1 VTVVAIAHPNIA
13 LAKYW
18 GKRPGAGNIPAVPS
32 LSVTLAGLTTRTE
45 VDLLPGTAEDRLT
58 INGRTISCEPGGKT
72 GNVFQELRELAKSE
86 ARFDVRSTN
95 DFPTASGLASSASGF
110 AALVVGCAAA
120 LGLDASTE
128 QLALVGMRGSASAAR
143 SFFPDFAELV
153 PGEDAVRVGP
163 VPVAPGVDLRV
174 VVAVTDEGPKALSSS
189 EGMKLVARTSMFHEA
204 WLAGAP
210 RIYTAVR
217 EALGVG
223 DFERLGPL
231 VEESALAMHAS
242 CIAAGVVYF
251 QPATLAAYATVRR
264 LRDQGISAWATMDA
278 GPHVKVVTRAGD
290 VVAVVAALEAT
301 PGVLRTLVA
310 APGPGA
316 RVEA

>member
-1 VTVVAIAHPNIA
+1 MTVVAIAHPNIA

-45 VDLLPGTAEDRLT
+45 VDLLPAAAEDRLT
-58 INGRTISCEPGGKT
+58 INGRALSCEVGGKT
-72 GNVFQELRELAKSE
+72 GNVFQELRALAKTD

-120 LGLDASTE
+120 VGLEASTE

-143 SFFPDFAELV
+143 SFFPNFAELV

-163 VPVAPGVDLRV
+163 VPVAAEIDLRV

-210 RIYTAVR
+210 RIYAAVR
-217 EALGVG
+217 EALGAG

-278 GPHVKVVTRAGD
+278 GPHVKVVTRAAD
-290 VVAVVAALEAT
+290 VAAVVAALEAT
-301 PGVLRTLVA
+301 SGVLRTLVA